1 VIITYPDGYTPNDI
15 IEINARVN
23 DYADWPLS
31 QLQIEDWESGLS
43 HEQVIGLSADAK
55 TVAPADDLVS
65 SKDSLAL
72 YDFGTYVTLAFMKKN
87 ATVLGAPVGI
97 ALNPY
102 LISHT
107 IYESEIGYIPPLFW
121 QGNPAAVTVERM
133 RRTVTDAIA
142 YYFPSVKFDSLRI
155 WVNCTNNFGT
165 SEHAISLIEEI
176 GKAPH
181 GVIET
186 NDYTIDE
193 VWNPTDGMN
202 APVETVA
209 VNIVTFSSY
218 LQLQAWDNQLSALTL
233 NDLEVIPSHLPS
245 VTITRQ

>member
-1 VIITYPDGYTPNDI
+1 
-15 IEINARVN
+15 
-23 DYADWPLS
+23 
-31 QLQIEDWESGLS
+31 
-43 HEQVIGLSADAK
+43 
-55 TVAPADDLVS
+55 
-65 SKDSLAL
+65 
-72 YDFGTYVTLAFMKKN
+72 
-87 ATVLGAPVGI
+87 
-97 ALNPY
+97 
-102 LISHT
+102 
-107 IYESEIGYIPPLFW
+107 
-121 QGNPAAVTVERM
+121 M

-233 NDLEVIPSHLPS
+233 NDLEDIPSHLPS